1 MVQEREPR
9 LVVKRNGPYVVEG
22 DVALLRTEILQTE
35 QGEPYDWREGPTFA
49 TDGIYELCRCGR
61 SERKPFCDGACERTG
76 FDGTETADRGP
87 IAERREPWEGE
98 AVTLFDDRS
107 LCTHA
112 GFCTNLRTTVWAL
125 ADDSDDDE
133 SYAEFVPMVH
143 QCPSG
148 RLAFERKDAP
158 GTDVEPTFEP
168 SPSIGVE
175 PDASYWLR
183 GGLPVVSEDGEPY
196 EVRNRQTLCRCGFSR
211 NKPFCD
217 GSHKHKGFSDPAM
230 PPDGA

>member
-1 MVQEREPR
+1 VVQERER
-9 LVVKRNGPYVVEG
+9 RVVVRRNGPYVVEG
-22 DVALLRTEILQTE
+22 DVPLLRTEILQTE

-49 TDGIYELCRCGR
+49 TQETYELCRCGQ
-61 SERKPFCDGACERTG
+61 SGTKPFCDGVCERNG

-87 IAERREPWEGE
+87 IAARRDPWDGE
-98 AVTLFDDRS
+98 AVTLFDDRT

-125 ADDSDDDE
+125 ADDSDSDE
-133 SYAEFVPMVH
+133 SYEEFVGMVH
-143 QCPSG
+143 KCPSG

-158 GTDVEPTFEP
+158 GADVEPTFEP
-168 SPSIGVE
+168 PLSIGVE

-183 GGLPVVSEDGEPY
+183 GGIPVVSEDGEPY
-196 EVRNRQTLCRCGFSR
+196 EVRNRQTLCRCGSSR

-230 PPDGA
+230 PSEG